1 MRSERWAPRTARK
14 TATASPNSAPIS
26 TSVAPGP
33 PSPAKNRLSR
43 MIAAKSAIEPP
54 AITSWPSADSMRPES
69 LSTGIRTPSDVDPSA
84 IATSSGVCTSP
95 LAPSAIETPSAIAN
109 EIA

>member
-1 MRSERWAPRTARK
+1 MRSERCAPRTTANTVTAR
-14 TATASPNSAPIS
+14 PNSAPIS

-43 MIAAKSAIEPP
+43 MIAAKSAIEP
-54 AITSWPSADSMRPES
+54 AAMTSCPSADSMRPES
-69 LSTGIRTPSDVDPSA
+69 LSTGIRTPSDVEPSA

-95 LAPSAIETPSAIAN
+95 LAPSASETPTAIAN
-109 EIA
+109 DTP